1 MQDGARETIAKL
13 RVFDRLLSL
22 WALSCDVE
30 VRTELFV
37 GRCWKAR
44 RRNEYK

>member
-1 MQDGARETIAKL
+1 MGKMAREKQL
-13 RVFDRLLSL
+13 QSPGVFDRLLS
-22 WALSCDVE
+22 DVK
-30 VRTELFV
+30 VRRELFV